1 MLLEIPIAESKNA
14 KKRFSDNKMIVNLDR
29 FKSIIIQK
37 KQSNNQTKT
46 VFSKKRYCRNCLIN

>member
-14 KKRFSDNKMIVNLDR
+14 KKRFSDNKMIVNPDR

-37 KQSNNQTKT
+37 KAIKQSNQNS
-46 VFSKKRYCRNCLIN
+46 F